1 VRRTASQ
8 KMLEAARSHPLGS
21 REMAFPDALGPLR
34 FFTRL
39 DLQHNFRDLAPIG
52 TFRIGVEQA
61 QIDHQ
66 MLLIV
71 ARPLLRDR

>member
-1 VRRTASQ
+1 
-8 KMLEAARSHPLGS
+8 
-21 REMAFPDALGPLR
+21 MAFPDALGPLR